1 MKQRQPAKL
10 LLLDGTVFNGISFG
24 AEGENTGEVCF
35 NTAMTGYQEI
45 MTDPSYAGQ
54 IMTMTYPLIGN
65 VGVNI
70 EDEESPRPWVEG
82 FIVREAS
89 RIRSNFR
96 ASQSLDL
103 YMQQH
108 GVIGIEEVDTRR
120 LVRHIRNEGAMM
132 GIVST
137 RDTDPDP
144 SGLLARLRSA
154 TPYVDIDWMKAVTC
168 KGPADWKDGFVSA
181 FSPKVETL
189 PMSGSVP
196 SCHPDS
202 MTGQSRTAGQ
212 SLPPHRVA
220 AIDFGMKRNILRTLT
235 ALGCAVRV
243 FPATVAAGEIV
254 AWKPDGVF
262 LSNGP
267 GNPEAAPYA
276 VECIRGLLGKFP
288 IFGICMGHEL
298 LGLALGCRIVKLKF
312 GHRGANHPVMFLE
325 NRRVEITSQ
334 NHGFALDEKSF
345 DPRRIRV
352 THVNLNDHTNEG
364 IECTDI
370 PAFSVQYHPEASP
383 GPHDAAYLFHKFVE
397 LLNNTTAP

>member
-1 MKQRQPAKL
+1 MSGKDRKPAKL
-10 LLLDGTVFNGISFG
+10 VLIDGTAFNGLSFG
-24 AEGENTGEVCF
+24 ADGEHAGEVCF

-65 VGVNI
+65 VGVNL
-70 EDEESPRPWVEG
+70 EDEESARPWLEG

-96 ASQSLDL
+96 ATRSLDD
-103 YMQQH
+103 YMREH
-108 GVIGIEEVDTRR
+108 GIVGIEDVDTRR
-120 LVRHIRNEGAMM
+120 LVRHIRNQGAMM

-137 RDTDPDP
+137 RDADET
-144 SGLLARLRSA
+144 SLMSKLKAA

-168 KGPADWKDGFVSA
+168 KAPQDWTDGFVSP
-181 FSPKVETL
+181 FSPAAVA
-189 PMSGSVP
+189 
-196 SCHPDS
+196 
-202 MTGQSRTAGQ
+202 TAKK
-212 SLPPHRVA
+212 PHRVA
-220 AIDFGMKRNILRTLT
+220 AIDFGMKRNILRHLT
-235 ALGCAVRV
+235 AAGCAVRA
-243 FPATVAAGEIV
+243 FPATATAEEIA

-276 VECIRGLLGKFP
+276 VECIRKLLGRYP

-298 LGLALGCRIVKLKF
+298 LGLALGCRIIKLKF

-325 NRRVEITSQ
+325 NQRVEITSQ
-334 NHGFALDEKSF
+334 NHGFALDEASF
-345 DPRRIRV
+345 DPARMRA
-352 THVNLNDHTNEG
+352 THVNLNDRTNEG
-364 IECTDI
+364 LECTTI

-383 GPHDAAYLFHKFVE
+383 GPHDAAYLFARFVA
-397 LLNNTTAP
+397 LLNERA